1 MDGGKFTA
9 VTEILNLEE
18 CDSRSQ
24 LEKKRA
30 QMQDADGALATIK

>member
-24 LEKKRA
+24 LEKKA